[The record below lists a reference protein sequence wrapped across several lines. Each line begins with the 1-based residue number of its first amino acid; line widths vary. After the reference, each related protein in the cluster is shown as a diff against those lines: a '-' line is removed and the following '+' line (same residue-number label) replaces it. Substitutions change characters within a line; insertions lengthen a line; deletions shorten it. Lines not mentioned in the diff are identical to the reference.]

1 MNHSVIWPSVA
12 GCLPACILAKLNL
25 NWFHAQISLYSESVQ
40 TDSKVSYSKSQH
52 VMYYN
57 SFTHFVVWANKF
69 SGLCVI
75 WVAVVFHRIHV
86 LHSKHAVFYGF
97 WCRQWGKAKIQAL
110 SAEVIRLLVDNLW
123 NILLLKAQCPGT
135 PALSHVDPHIQT
147 SVCTHKVQLH
157 GKKRSIP
164 KGYLVGCISIF
175 FTGWHKTHLNSKH
188 NLSGISAHTH
198 DTHMPHMNLIIHL
211 TVVSTPKPR
220 NYTPSCIT
228 SVYISLPWKEQT
240 PLNPHPTL
248 ARSSPVSHEQA

>member
-1 MNHSVIWPSVA
+1 MLCEP
-12 GCLPACILAKLNL
+12 
-25 NWFHAQISLYSESVQ
+25 
-40 TDSKVSYSKSQH
+40 TR
-52 VMYYN
+52 
-57 SFTHFVVWANKF
+57 F

-123 NILLLKAQCPGT
+123 NILLLRLSAQELPPSPMWT
-135 PALSHVDPHIQT
+135 PTFKPQFVHTKCS
-147 SVCTHKVQLH
+147 CMGKKR
-157 GKKRSIP
+157 KKRSIP
-164 KGYLVGCISIF
+164 KGYLVGCIPIF

-228 SVYISLPWKEQT
+228 SCPVYISLPWKEQT

-248 ARSSPVSHEQA
+248 ARSSRFPRAGIGKWPGRGHRGHLTDCRKRMVCSSADWPAGKSVIVVLNTFTEVSANL